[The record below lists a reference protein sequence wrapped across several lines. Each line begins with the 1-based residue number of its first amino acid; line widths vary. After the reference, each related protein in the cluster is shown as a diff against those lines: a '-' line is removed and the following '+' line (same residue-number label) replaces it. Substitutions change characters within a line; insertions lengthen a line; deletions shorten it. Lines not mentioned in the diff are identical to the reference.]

1 MNFFFRIYSP
11 YHMNK
16 PTPIEQ
22 KFQKISKLGFFSGPI
37 VPLFCLNEL
46 DW

>member
-1 MNFFFRIYSP
+1 
-11 YHMNK
+11 MNK
-16 PTPIEQ
+16 PIPIEQ
-22 KFQKISKLGFFSGPI
+22 KLKISKLDFFSGPI